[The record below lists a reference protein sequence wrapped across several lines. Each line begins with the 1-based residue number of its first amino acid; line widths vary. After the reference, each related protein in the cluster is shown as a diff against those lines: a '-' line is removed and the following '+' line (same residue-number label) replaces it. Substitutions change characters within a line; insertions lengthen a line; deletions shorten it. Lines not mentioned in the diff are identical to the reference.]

1 MLALIPYR
9 PDLEIDR
16 IPIITAVLCLL
27 CILVFWHQ
35 RENQQQIQTQV
46 LEFCKSHRTIA
57 FRRAMIS
64 VTGSESVL
72 DCTELMLA
80 MHDPVFGEHQFAEM
94 LAKATPIPLYSE
106 QESKQVVKDEI
117 EAALGEFQRRAPK
130 DLTSDLAYRA
140 GSWDV
145 TRMWSSTVAH
155 GGWDHLIGNL
165 IGFMAFG
172 MFVEAILGTVLFSV
186 VLLAIALI
194 ADLAFSAWNLSSA
207 APTAVI
213 GLSGVVYGMMGMLA
227 YFWPAARVRCV
238 LWIVVLFKSISIP
251 VWILAVVY
259 IGWDSYDLLRGNGE
273 GISLISHVSGGISG
287 FLLGWLFFRWRKK
300 ELQPI
305 IELHG

>member
-1 MLALIPYR
+1 LLALVPYR

-27 CILVFWHQ
+27 CILVFLQQ
-35 RENQQQIQTQV
+35 RDNHEQIQAQV
-46 LEFCKSHRTIA
+46 LEFCKSHRTTA

-72 DCTELMLA
+72 DCIDLMLT

-94 LAKATPIPLYSE
+94 LTKAKPIPLYSE
-106 QESKQVVKDEI
+106 QESKRVVREEI
-117 EAALGEFQRRAPK
+117 EAALAQFESLAPK
-130 DLTSDLAYRA
+130 DLTSDLAYQA

-145 TRMWSSTVAH
+145 MRMWSSTVAH
-155 GGWDHLIGNL
+155 GGWEHLIGNL
-165 IGFMAFG
+165 IGFLAFG
-172 MFVEAILGTVLFSV
+172 MFVEAILGTVLFSL
-186 VLLAIALI
+186 VLLAIAVI
-194 ADLAFSAWNLSSA
+194 ADAAFSIWNLSNA
-207 APTAVI
+207 IPAAVI

-227 YFWPAARVRCV
+227 YFWPGAKVRCL
-238 LWIVVLFKSISIP
+238 LWIVVLFKRISMP

-259 IGWDSYDLLRGNGE
+259 VGWDSYDLLRGNSE

-300 ELQPI
+300 ELQPV